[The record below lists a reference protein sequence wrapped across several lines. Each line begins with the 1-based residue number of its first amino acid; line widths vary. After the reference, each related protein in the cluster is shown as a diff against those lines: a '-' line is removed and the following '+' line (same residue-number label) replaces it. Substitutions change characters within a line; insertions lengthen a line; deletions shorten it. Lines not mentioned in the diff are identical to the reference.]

1 MSDLFSGLEEFGLGG
16 LKDVKVYENEAAK
29 SEVKEKAKHQV
40 TEAEILFDKTYTC
53 PVCDKEFKSKT
64 VRTGKIKLISADT
77 DLRPKYQLVDS
88 LKYDA
93 IVCPHCGY
101 AALSR
106 YFSYMTTTQAKFIKE
121 QISSNFKGLEQDGDI
136 YSYDEAISRHKL
148 ALLSTI
154 VKKSKQSEKAYTCLK
169 LAWLCRGKRENL
181 PEDTKDAEEVKKKL
195 QVEELDFITKA
206 YEGFIGAF
214 SKEMFPMC
222 GMDEHTT
229 TYLVADLARRCGKF
243 DESKRWLSKV
253 LTSRDAKDRIKAKAR
268 ELKDLIPQSR
278 KRTYCRR
285 VSVVRPFCFF
295 GSRM

>member
-16 LKDVKVYENEAAK
+16 LKNVEVYENESAK
-29 SEVKEKAKHQV
+29 SEEAAPVKHQV

-106 YFSYMTTTQAKFIKE
+106 YFNYMTSTQARFIKE
-121 QISSNFKGLEQDGDI
+121 QISNNFKGINQEGDI
-136 YSYDEAISRHKL
+136 YTYDEAISRHKL

-169 LAWLCRGKRENL
+169 LAWLCRGKRESL
-181 PEDTKDAEEVKKKL
+181 PEDTENLEEVKKKL
-195 QVEELDFITKA
+195 MAEELEFLTKA
-206 YEGFIGAF
+206 YEGFLGAF

-253 LTSRDAKDRIKAKAR
+253 LTARDAKERIKAKAR
-268 ELKDLIPQSR
+268 EIKELMP
-278 KRTYCRR
+278 
-285 VSVVRPFCFF
+285 
-295 GSRM
+295 